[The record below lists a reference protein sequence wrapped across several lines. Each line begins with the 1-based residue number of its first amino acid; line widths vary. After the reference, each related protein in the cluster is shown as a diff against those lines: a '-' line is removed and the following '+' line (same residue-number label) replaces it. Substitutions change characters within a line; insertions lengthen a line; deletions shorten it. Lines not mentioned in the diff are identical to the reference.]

1 MTWDFVVEFQPYTEV
16 TIPNNVKLLLLETCL
31 AVSANRDLTCVKS
44 VLTFRLRMS
53 FSWTGFP
60 RVGWYLGE
68 HRNSESIFHNPDDCP
83 WVLLLWSDSRIPQN
97 FKKYQTTGSDK

>member
-1 MTWDFVVEFQPYTEV
+1 MTRDFVVEFQLYTEV
-16 TIPNNVKLLLLETCL
+16 TIPNNVKLLRPEICL
-31 AVSANRDLTCVKS
+31 TTSANRDLTSVKS
-44 VLTFRLRMS
+44 VLTFRLRMA

-60 RVGWYLGE
+60 RVGWYPGQ

-97 FKKYQTTGSDK
+97 FKKCQTTGSDK